1 MDGQE
6 LYDPLSQNLFRLLG
20 YTRDVEVDL
29 SRAAS
34 LEHID
39 FEGLKVRRFVDDR
52 VALIDLLGQSDEF
65 HQAYYTWFDGR
76 TASDREALAALSR
89 REPSRARRIWQEID
103 EPHSQH
109 NLAVLDYVLLLRN
122 PESDIAWKSVLATWS
137 DLAGRTNVDVYAKT
151 VDILCDSLEQAARTA
166 SRLQRPEVILRCLHL
181 LESAYSEEQLG
192 TLQTLLLETDA
203 RKLEL
208 ACAEVRYTLADFSMD
223 TLVMETA
230 QNQFEYRVRP
240 IAEFLLSAALPNSA
254 FGQQVRQEVSL
265 VLRAMARGWGEMNE
279 VARQRSCLEGAASF
293 SLSDDLVAMQDELRR
308 LEEAR
313 GQETVVLTAPAQVES
328 VRTNWTALL
337 GLGLLALVVVCFFM
351 TPTPLKAP
359 TKTALEKRLQIV
371 LKENDAVLRELK
383 GNPSVERARELRQRN
398 EQFRAEMS
406 SLEKALKSR

>member
-109 NLAVLDYVLLLRN
+109 NLAVLDYILLLRN

-279 VARQRSCLEGAASF
+279 VARQRTCLQGAASF
-293 SLSDDLVAMQDELRR
+293 SRSDDLVAMQDELRR
-308 LEEAR
+308 LEEAK
-313 GQETVVLTAPAQVES
+313 GQETVMLTAPAQVES

-383 GNPSVERARELRQRN
+383 CKPSVERARELRQRN
-398 EQFRAEMS
+398 EQLRAEMS